1 MQSAAQACIE
11 TYIRAKD
18 ENRPFLMERVF
29 AENATLQIVVKT
41 EAISFPPISRGL
53 ESITDTLV
61 RRFAQTYENVHTFC
75 LAQPPRD
82 SVIKF
87 SCNWLVGMSEKDARS
102 VRVGCGRYDW
112 LFTTT
117 VPRLVEQ
124 LTITVE
130 ALHSLNPTHLGSVM
144 NWLSE
149 LPHPWC
155 SAQRALRASPALDE
169 LQLLRQFIDRATS
182 TAPESVSTVAESQR

>member
-1 MQSAAQACIE
+1 MQSAQACIE

-29 AENATLQIVVKT
+29 AENATLQMVVKT
-41 EAISFPPISRGL
+41 EAISFPPISKGL

-61 RRFAQTYENVHTFC
+61 RRFAQTYENVHTLC
-75 LAQPPRD
+75 LAQPPRN
-82 SVIKF
+82 SEMRF
-87 SCNWLVGMSEKDARS
+87 SCSWLVAMSEKDARS

-112 LFTTT
+112 LFTST

-130 ALHSLNPTHLGSVM
+130 AMQSLDPTHLGSVM
-144 NWLSE
+144 NWLSG

-155 SAQRALRASPALDE
+155 EPQRALRSAPALDALRS
-169 LQLLRQFIDRATS
+169 LQQYIDRVIS
-182 TAPESVSTVAESQR
+182 TAPESVSTAAERQR